1 MPGWPAT
8 CSTSDDSVA
17 CAVALGWYGVSVE
30 PMPLVATTEHDVLRF
45 HRAPAGRL
53 TKVLVDVDVDVA
65 ATRAGAGSYR
75 SSGRWRLHHTG
86 PPARA
91 GWLLEHTVMRASRAP
106 ALRSAFGLGKFDR
119 RVPSAQHQ
127 AMQRVMQLPGEPSW
141 FRWRQ

>member
-30 PMPLVATTEHDVLRF
+30 PMPLVAATEHGVLRF

-53 TKVLVDVDVDVA
+53 TKVLVDVDVA
-65 ATRAGAGSYR
+65 ATGAGSYR
-75 SSGRWRLHHTG
+75 SSGRWRLHNTG

-91 GWLLEHTVMRASRAP
+91 GWLLEHTNVMRVRP
-106 ALRSAFGLGKFDR
+106 VERLRFGRFR
-119 RVPSAQHQ
+119 
-127 AMQRVMQLPGEPSW
+127 PGEV
-141 FRWRQ
+141 